1 MSERNISM
9 NLSSGAAAL
18 TPPAHREAAAT
29 DVFPATPEVAR
40 DSILQRAFSF
50 PAMLGALL
58 VAGVFVARRNFE
70 VDTDFWW
77 HLRVGEN
84 ILATHHLPLTDTY
97 SFTARGQP
105 WMAAEWAGSTL
116 FAVVEQAGGLR
127 ALEAL
132 LITLGAAIVLAL
144 YALASL
150 RSGNSKAG
158 FVAAAVLLVLAT
170 ANFNLRP
177 QMLGYL
183 FLVLTLIA
191 LERFR
196 QGKRGALW
204 FLPALFLVWV
214 NSHGSWPIGLGAMF
228 VYWAS
233 GLREFRLGSIEMR
246 RWAPA
251 DRQRLSFV
259 FLLCVAVLPITPYGT
274 RLAAFPFQ
282 FISALPVNL
291 ASINEW
297 QPMPFNLFGAKL
309 FLALIIGLF
318 IVQIAFR
325 PIWRLE
331 ELALFFI
338 GTVLACLHVRFLLVF
353 VPFFAP
359 LFAMTLACWLPRYY
373 REKDQYLLNAI
384 LMFSVAAAILY
395 YFPSQKRLEGNI
407 AKNYPSGAVEYLR
420 QHPVP
425 GPMFNSYG
433 FGGYLEWA
441 FGGEH
446 KVFID
451 GRGELYE
458 PAGVFADYM
467 HITTLKPGALSV
479 LRGYGVQSLLLNR
492 DEPLATT
499 LSALPDWQSAY
510 SDQTSILLVRRNI
523 ANAPAAPR

>member
-50 PAMLGALL
+50 P
-58 VAGVFVARRNFE
+58 
-70 VDTDFWW
+70 
-77 HLRVGEN
+77 
-84 ILATHHLPLTDTY
+84 
-97 SFTARGQP
+97 
-105 WMAAEWAGSTL
+105 
-116 FAVVEQAGGLR
+116 
-127 ALEAL
+127 
-132 LITLGAAIVLAL
+132 IVLAL

-214 NSHGSWPIGLGAMF
+214 NSHGSWPIGVGGMF

-282 FISALPVNL
+282 FISALTVNP
-291 ASINEW
+291 ASNSEW
-297 QPMPFNLFGAKL
+297 QPMPVNLFGAKL

-359 LFAMTLACWLPRYY
+359 LFATPLAFWLPRYY

-384 LMFSVAAAILY
+384 LMFSVAAAIFF
-395 YFPSQKRLEGNI
+395 YFPS
-407 AKNYPSGAVEYLR
+407 P
-420 QHPVP
+420 
-425 GPMFNSYG
+425 
-433 FGGYLEWA
+433 
-441 FGGEH
+441 
-446 KVFID
+446 
-451 GRGELYE
+451 
-458 PAGVFADYM
+458 
-467 HITTLKPGALSV
+467 
-479 LRGYGVQSLLLNR
+479 
-492 DEPLATT
+492 
-499 LSALPDWQSAY
+499 
-510 SDQTSILLVRRNI
+510 
-523 ANAPAAPR
+523 